1 MEELVQKEEE
11 RMFSIQI
18 DGDILTFSAQDWEE
32 DF

>member
-11 RMFSIQI
+11 RMVSMEI